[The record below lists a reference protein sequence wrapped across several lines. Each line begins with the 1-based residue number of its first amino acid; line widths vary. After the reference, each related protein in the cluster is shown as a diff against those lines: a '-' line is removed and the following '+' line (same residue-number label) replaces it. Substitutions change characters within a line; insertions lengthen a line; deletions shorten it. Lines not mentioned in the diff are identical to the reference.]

1 MNIYDF
7 DETIYD
13 SDSTK
18 DFYFYCL
25 KKYPKILLSVPI
37 MAWTFFLYILGVK
50 TKTQF
55 KEKMYRFLTYIP
67 DIDSALN
74 DFWNVN
80 EHKVKFWYKDRQK
93 DDDII
98 ISASPEFLLKPIC
111 ERLGIKN
118 LMASKVDKH
127 TGLYDGE
134 NCWGEEKVKRLYEK
148 FPNAKCEEF
157 YSDSLSDTPLAELAD
172 KAMIIRGNE
181 LIEWNEYKP
190 SKLKMFLSREFL
202 SFLIVGGINTVSNVI
217 FSTIYSLFIPNTTLA
232 FFPGYITSNMVWE
245 LLNSKL
251 TFKERLG
258 FVKFIKFFIS
268 YIPNFI
274 IQTIIVWLFDNFIH
288 GPSVIAYAIAAIIG
302 VPVTFVFMMSHYV
315 SGYDFLVDL
324 LILIL
329 GAYRV
334 NFRNIL
340 KTYIAVWSVLLV
352 VTIIGAMTGLA
363 ENLVYYQQVENGM
376 RVRMAL
382 GICYPTDLA
391 AYVVF
396 LMFGYATI
404 RNKEITSLE
413 IFIMIAMAFIVF
425 YITDARTD
433 FVVMLLLDIMLFICK
448 SFEKYVNRIL
458 QKKQIKCM
466 IYFIPIFICA
476 LSWMFTLLYNEQNE
490 FMVKLDNSFLS
501 TRLSLGKQVIDNYS
515 TSVFGKYIY
524 EKGFGGSTES
534 FDGYTFLDCSYIS
547 IGMKY
552 GIAFLILVLFVIIYL
567 SERFNQIL

>member
-1 MNIYDF
+1 MIKSSRLCRIMIKDIKTKISELNIDF
-7 DETIYD
+7 DYEAYWEIIY
-13 SDSTK
+13 
-18 DFYFYCL
+18 L
-25 KKYPKILLSVPI
+25 IL
-37 MAWTFFLYILGVK
+37 
-50 TKTQF
+50 
-55 KEKMYRFLTYIP
+55 
-67 DIDSALN
+67 
-74 DFWNVN
+74 
-80 EHKVKFWYKDRQK
+80 
-93 DDDII
+93 
-98 ISASPEFLLKPIC
+98 
-111 ERLGIKN
+111 
-118 LMASKVDKH
+118 
-127 TGLYDGE
+127 
-134 NCWGEEKVKRLYEK
+134 
-148 FPNAKCEEF
+148 
-157 YSDSLSDTPLAELAD
+157 
-172 KAMIIRGNE
+172 
-181 LIEWNEYKP
+181 
-190 SKLKMFLSREFL
+190 
-202 SFLIVGGINTVSNVI
+202 
-217 FSTIYSLFIPNTTLA
+217 LA
-232 FFPGYITSNMVWE
+232 FFVGMRF
-245 LLNSKL
+245 LLSTMFTIYWPKYFYRTL
-251 TFKERLG
+251 T
-258 FVKFIKFFIS
+258 V
-268 YIPNFI
+268 
-274 IQTIIVWLFDNFIH
+274 
-288 GPSVIAYAIAAIIG
+288 IG
-302 VPVTFVFMMSHYV
+302 VVLVLMHLMLAKDIKKKEILAMLVVTFVFMMSHYV
-315 SGYDFLVDL
+315 SRYDFLVDL

-352 VTIIGAMTGLA
+352 VTIIGTMTGLA

-396 LMFGYATI
+396 LMFAYATI

-448 SFEKYVNRIL
+448 SFEKYVNRIF
-458 QKKQIKCM
+458 QKKQIKYI

-552 GIAFLILVLFVIIYL
+552 GIVFLILVLFVIIYL
-567 SERFNQIL
+567 LKKFYYENELMLIVLLLLLIQSMMEHHLIQYWYNPFLVLIFAKIKFESYYTGKKDIVIDLNK